1 MLDNHLNHFNTVAIF
16 GEWNTQNLGD
26 KAIGANASQ
35 FFLDLGY
42 QVKLFNFGS
51 FSYQGHVKSENDIE
65 KYFLKEESP
74 PPVSLSKQ
82 YKVSFLKKILPAF
95 FFTFFKNCIRF
106 FRHLKSMK
114 KLANQ
119 MRDCK
124 FIVVGG
130 GALLENVS
138 FHFTISML
146 SLLTLKRWTKKDFYC
161 LGCSSSSKYDW
172 FSGYITKKF
181 LESAKLVAVRDENT
195 AQMLFENFG
204 RQFPIFGDFAL
215 DLNHIYYRKQENLKI
230 NHKNEVRVAINL
242 MRYIGEY
249 KEKQEMYERHLC
261 EMIEHLLYDQRV
273 EKKFVVSLFTTGDD
287 GDYELV
293 KKIGQR
299 YGLQTF
305 NPKSLGMLNEIY
317 EKHDVVVASRLHAT
331 ILAFSA
337 GSIVI
342 GIGLQGKKRGFF
354 KNIGLESY
362 CVDFWRNE
370 TVNDMLCLFYNLDIL
385 ASQYEQIQ
393 LETLFKQKNNI
404 IKILQTHQ
412 S

>member
-1 MLDNHLNHFNTVAIF
+1 MLDNNLNHFNTVAIF

-51 FSYQGHVKSENDIE
+51 FSYQGHVKGAEEIE
-65 KYFLKEESP
+65 KYFLREESP
-74 PPVSLSKQ
+74 LPISLSKQ
-82 YKVSFLKKILPAF
+82 YKVSFLKKILPTS
-95 FFTFFKNCIRF
+95 FFTFLKNCIRF
-106 FRHLKSMK
+106 FKHLKSMK
-114 KLANQ
+114 RLANEVK
-119 MRDCK
+119 DCK

-146 SLLTLKRWTKKDFYC
+146 SLLILRKWANKDFYC
-161 LGCSSSSKYDW
+161 LGCSSSSKYGW
-172 FSGYITKKF
+172 LSRYITKKF
-181 LESAKLVAVRDENT
+181 LDGAKLVAVRDENT
-195 AQMLFENFG
+195 AQMLYENFE
-204 RQFPIFGDFAL
+204 RRFPIFGDFAL
-215 DLNHIYYRKQENLKI
+215 NLNHIYHRKHENLKI
-230 NHKNEVRVAINL
+230 NHKKEIHVALNL

-249 KEKQEMYERHLC
+249 KEKQEMYERYLC
-261 EMIEHLLYDQRV
+261 EMIEHLLCDPRV

-293 KKIGQR
+293 KRVGQR
-299 YGLQTF
+299 FGLQTF
-305 NPKSLGMLNEIY
+305 NPKSLKALNEIY
-317 EKHDVVVASRLHAT
+317 EKHDVIVASRLHAT

-337 GSIVI
+337 GSIVV

-393 LETLFKQKNNI
+393 LETLFEQKNNI
-404 IKILQTHQ
+404 TKILQTHQ